1 MKEATLNPLIAT
13 MDTSSME
20 YSLYVGI
27 VDMINRANS
36 VDAPDFTENP
46 PIKKDSDGNPIQDPD
61 APTYL
66 IDTDIIK
73 QKLDDYR
80 EIQTKNYAYDM
91 AKTFMSVMTGA
102 GGGSGSGGS
111 GTGTGGFLPLS
122 GGSLSGGFAANYGVA
137 LGHDGT
143 AMIRLTHDSS
153 NNPQG
158 YFDLNIAIVGDV
170 SIDGSMTLADAGITF
185 NKHQTIFV
193 DAPNSC
199 LNIDYQNVKIKSVTT
214 IDGTVTIGDV
224 VINPTTGI
232 TFQNHEYYHAGN
244 SNKSDVNWTAKDME
258 VFGDLTVHGDTELK
272 NRLYALYGFNMGES
286 GTKYFYSTYNNN
298 KCDIWVDTDMSWLG
312 YDHGIKFDGKYVLV
326 IRSTDTNVLSFGA
339 PGRVL
344 NLGDSDTDTTGTKID
359 TTSIAL
365 RTTFNTGDNAVTLIT
380 PEGTGYFLG
389 LTAASTSAGSVVLKT
404 YRNDSIDEGVIFQK
418 FIALK
423 SDGGPKL
430 YADTDYEA
438 IFKIPFL
445 NTNGSKTPYEWS
457 TQFIETDSLYRD
469 LQLSTPTLLFDTT
482 GQFFRF
488 GKPVESEFFSIISQK
503 TKTSLEEGCLFL
515 NKNGSENLFL
525 QAISGGIFHSGN
537 ATFNHSLSSQ
547 IFTSGFAGSGWAI
560 LEDALTGNFGAT
572 FDELTVRKKMRI
584 YELEVQKMNVTN
596 GSWWVTDSCAG
607 DQVEEI
613 I

>member
-1 MKEATLNPLIAT
+1 MKEATLNPQIAT

-20 YSLYVGI
+20 YSLYIGI

-36 VDAPDFTENP
+36 VDAPDFTASP
-46 PIKKDSDGNPIQDPD
+46 PIKKDENGNPIQDPD

-66 IDTDIIK
+66 IDTDLIK
-73 QKLDDYR
+73 HKLDEYR
-80 EIQTKNYAYDM
+80 DIQTKNYAFDM
-91 AKTFMSVMTGA
+91 AKTFMGVMT
-102 GGGSGSGGS
+102 GSGGS
-111 GTGTGGFLPLS
+111 GGTGGTGGTGGFLPLT
-122 GGSLSGGFAANYGVA
+122 GGTLSGAFVANFGVE
-137 LGHDGT
+137 LGHNGT
-143 AMIRLTHDSS
+143 TMIRLVHD
-153 NNPQG
+153 NNNKPLG
-158 YFDLNIAIVGDV
+158 YFDLSMAIVGDV
-170 SIDGSMTLADAGITF
+170 SIDGALTLADAGITF

-193 DAPNSC
+193 DAANSC
-199 LNIDYQNVKIKSVTT
+199 LNIDYQNIKIKGATE
-214 IDGTVTIGDV
+214 IDGIVTIGDV
-224 VINPTTGI
+224 VITPTTGI
-232 TFQNHEYYHAGN
+232 TFQGHEYYHAGN
-244 SNKSDVNWTAKDME
+244 ANKNDVDWAAKDMH
-258 VFGDLTVHGDTELK
+258 VYGDLTVDGDATLSGRLSALHGFDL
-272 NRLYALYGFNMGES
+272 GES
-286 GTKYFYSTYNNN
+286 GAKYFYSSYNNS
-298 KCDIWVDTDMSWLG
+298 KCDLWVGTDMSWLG

-326 IRSTDTNVLSFGA
+326 IRSTDTNALSFGA
-339 PGRVL
+339 PGRVMY
-344 NLGDSDTDTTGTKID
+344 LGDSDTDATGAKID
-359 TTSIAL
+359 TLSIAL
-365 RTTFNTGDNAVTLIT
+365 HTKFNTGDNAVTLIT

-404 YRNDSIDEGVIFQK
+404 YRNDSIDEGVIFPK

-430 YADTDYEA
+430 YADTELEA
-438 IFKIPFL
+438 KFKIPYL
-445 NTNGSKTPYEWS
+445 NTDGSKTPYEWS
-457 TQFIETDSLYRD
+457 TKFIETDSLFRD
-469 LQLSTPTLLFDTT
+469 LQLSTPTLLFNTT

-488 GKPVESEFFSIISQK
+488 DKPVESEFFSIISQK

-525 QAISGGIFHSGN
+525 QAIPGGIFHSGN

-572 FDELTVRKKMRI
+572 FDELTIRKKMRI

-607 DQVEEI
+607 DKVEEI